1 VTLREPVQMLWIGSR
16 LSTLERLSI
25 ASFLANGHPVHLF
38 AYGPIG
44 GTPAGTTLL
53 DAREIYPE
61 SAIFTYQDGWGK
73 GSPAAFANLFR
84 YKVLLERGGSWSDT
98 DMVCVR
104 PLEFLAGMPLV
115 IASQRMPPT
124 PDEPHPARFNPCF
137 LKGERGHPAMRD
149 CFERC
154 AARKPEELQW
164 GMTGP
169 DLATE
174 VFASRGLMPAVVHPD
189 VFCPVDFWR
198 VPEFVSGPFA
208 APANTHC
215 VHLWNEMWRHHGLD
229 KDAAYPPNGAYEA
242 LKRRYLA

>member
-1 VTLREPVQMLWIGSR
+1 MTSREPVQMLWIGSR
-16 LSTLERLSI
+16 LTTLERLSI

-38 AYGPIG
+38 AYGPIDG
-44 GTPAGTTLL
+44 VPKGATLL

-61 SAIFTYQDGWGK
+61 SAIFTYGDGWGQ

-84 YKVLLERGGSWSDT
+84 YKVLAERGGAWSDT

-104 PLEFLAGMPLV
+104 PLEFLAAMPLA

-124 PDEPHPARFNPCF
+124 PGEPNPARFNPCF
-137 LKGERGHPAMRD
+137 LKGERGHPAIGE

-154 AARKPEELQW
+154 AARQPGELKW
-164 GMTGP
+164 GETGP

-174 VFASRGLMPAVVHPD
+174 VFVNRALGSAVVHPD
-189 VFCPVDFWR
+189 VFCPLDFWR
-198 VPEFVSGPFA
+198 VREFAMGPFG

-215 VHLWNEMWRHHGLD
+215 VHLWNEMWRHHGMD
-229 KDAAYPPNGAYEA
+229 KDAAYPANSAYEA

>member
-1 VTLREPVQMLWIGSR
+1 MGEPVQMLWIGPRFSI
-16 LSTLERLSI
+16 LERLSI

-38 AYGPIG
+38 AYGPIEA
-44 GTPAGTTLL
+44 TPAGTTVL
-53 DAREIYPE
+53 DAREVYPE
-61 SAIFTYQDGWGK
+61 SAIFTYADGWGK

-84 YKVLLERGGSWSDT
+84 YKVLLERGGAWSDT

-104 PLEFLAGMPLV
+104 PLEFLREMPLA

-124 PDEPHPARFNPCF
+124 PGEPNPVRFNPCF
-137 LKGERGHPAMRD
+137 LKGERGHPAIRD
-149 CFERC
+149 CFEQC
-154 AARKPEELQW
+154 ASHKPEDLQW

-174 VFASRGLMPAVVHPD
+174 VFVNRGLVSAVLHPD

-198 VPEFVSGPFA
+198 VPEFVAGSFA

-215 VHLWNEMWRHHGLD
+215 VHLWNEMWRHHGLG
-229 KDAAYPPNGAYEA
+229 KDAAHPPRGAYES
-242 LKRRYLA
+242 LKRRYLG